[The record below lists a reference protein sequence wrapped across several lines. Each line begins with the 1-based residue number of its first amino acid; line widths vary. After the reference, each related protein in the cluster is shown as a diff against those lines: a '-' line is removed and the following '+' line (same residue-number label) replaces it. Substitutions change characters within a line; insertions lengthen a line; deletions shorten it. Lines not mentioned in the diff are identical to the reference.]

1 MMERFVEKR
10 MLWPLVVALSSVKG
24 KRKKPAKIAKIAV
37 LRLWALGESILVLPM
52 LRELKK
58 RFPDAEITVFCTKG
72 NAGVFKGQGFVG
84 KVRVVWTKDLPGL
97 AVKEKGAYDVCI
109 DTEPHFNISA
119 IIASIIGK
127 YAIGYSYGAR
137 GKLYDAPIE
146 YNDKQHAVFTIC
158 DLLKPLGGACRP
170 KELVRLTWG
179 NEDGEKAK
187 RMAAGL
193 GRPIIGI
200 HPGCG
205 GTAPWREWPESRFAE
220 LINRMADAGMGGS
233 FVITGGKGEAGKIA
247 GILGKVKDKGKVL
260 VPEGM
265 GTGQLF
271 ALISEYGLMVSN
283 DTGPMHISAAQG
295 VPTIGLFGPNL
306 PERFG
311 PFPPGRNVAIYHKEK
326 CSPCIN
332 VHRGEFRKC
341 PYAGRCMKAIT
352 VGEVLSAARRLL
364 RRK

>member
-170 KELVRLTWG
+170 KELVRLRWSK
-179 NEDGEKAK
+179 EDGEKAK
-187 RMAAGL
+187 GMAAGL

-220 LINRMADAGMGGS
+220 LINRMADTGGT
-233 FVITGGKGEAGKIA
+233 FVITGAKNEQGKIA
-247 GILGKVKDKGKVL
+247 RIISGVKDKESVF
-260 VPEGM
+260 VPEGINVP
-265 GTGQLF
+265 QLF
-271 ALISEYGLMVSN
+271 ALISGYDLMISN

-295 VPTIGLFGPNL
+295 VPTIGLFGPNT
-306 PERFG
+306 PVRFG
-311 PFPPGRNVAIYHKEK
+311 PFPPKKNIAIYHEKE
-326 CSPCIN
+326 CRPCIN
-332 VHRGEFRKC
+332 VHKGEFRKC
-341 PYAGRCMKAIT
+341 PHAGKCMKAIT

-364 RRK
+364 GRK